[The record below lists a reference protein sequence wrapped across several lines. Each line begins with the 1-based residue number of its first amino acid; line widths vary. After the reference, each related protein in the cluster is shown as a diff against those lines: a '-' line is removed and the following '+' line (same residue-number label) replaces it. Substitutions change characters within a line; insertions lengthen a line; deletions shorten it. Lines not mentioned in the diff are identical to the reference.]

1 MLQRK
6 PIVSNQDY
14 QQDPYFK
21 TPSDKPLNNLARN
34 PHLNVDVVHGSNS
47 GGSGQTNHIVEHE
60 MTVYEIANGQSF
72 FDDVQLSLD
81 ASKTYTFEVSGYSS
95 QPLVQTSANRQDSK
109 TVRVVVENQSGAVI
123 PATPIV
129 IKATSI

>member
-1 MLQRK
+1 M
-6 PIVSNQDY
+6 SNQDY
-14 QQDPYFK
+14 QQDPYFR
-21 TPSDKPLNNLARN
+21 TPSGKPINNIARN
-34 PHLNVDVVHGSNS
+34 PHLNVDVVHGGNN
-47 GGSGQTNHIVEHE
+47 GGSGETAHVVEHE
-60 MTVYEIANGQSF
+60 MTVGEIANGQSF

-95 QPLVQTSANRQDSK
+95 QPLVQTSANRQDST

-129 IKATSI
+129 IKAASI